1 MRKAGGPSGS
11 PACFCQKRL
20 TITPLLAT
28 IAPMDIKT
36 RTGAVMAKA
45 FENKLSTPQVWI
57 LCEAHRREGEVTT
70 KELKTEEFSRAI
82 ISYSVRRLVEKGLA
96 KSKAVERQSLSIRL
110 TAKGRAVA
118 KSLT

>member
-57 LCEAHRREGEVTT
+57 LCEAHRREGE
-70 KELKTEEFSRAI
+70 LKTEEFSRAI

-110 TAKGRAVA
+110 TAKGRALA